1 MPPRPPISKARP
13 WTPSRGP
20 FAGRTFTTEREY
32 RNALARQQ
40 GLRSWYQQQRTPRRV
55 RRSEELQRLRPS
67 EQEARRAA
75 LEAVALMRREGFS
88 LGEAAARAGTTTAAI
103 VRHAGPALER
113 EQGRYQAKR
122 CDRLLRVMTVLGE
135 GGVERLVEVRS
146 SRQASLVS
154 EHWHALDDYRNK
166 GDETGLRALRGK
178 TVAGIP
184 LETDPDRIDEW
195 ERRGELEIDDI
206 YDLTG

>member
-20 FAGRTFTTEREY
+20 FAGRTFTSEREY
-32 RNALARQQ
+32 RNALAQRK
-40 GLRSWYQQQRTPRRV
+40 GLHSWHEQQRLPRQV
-55 RRSEELQRLRPS
+55 RRSEQLWALHPS
-67 EQEARRAA
+67 EREARRAA
-75 LEAVALMRREGFS
+75 LEAVALMRREGLS
-88 LGEAAARAGTTTAAI
+88 LSEAADQAGTTTAA
-103 VRHAGPALER
+103 VLRHAGPALEQ
-113 EQGRYQAKR
+113 EQGRYRAR
-122 CDRLLRVMTVLGE
+122 RGDRLLRVMVVLGSD
-135 GGVERLVEVRS
+135 GVTHEVEVRG
-146 SRQASLVS
+146 SRAASLVS
-154 EHWHALDDYRNK
+154 EHWAALQHYLHTGDDSR
-166 GDETGLRALRGK
+166 LQALEGK